1 MSNKWVRVL
10 TRRQLKIDLV
20 MHKGEYF
27 LPQKRERDKERNE
40 REGEQLMQIAWWE
53 KWQGSSQLPNER
65 ERAWLSPGKLSWSAA
80 RRLAVKADDPAK
92 DGYGRARIEH
102 ELQSYTSDVV
112 EGNDSYQ

>member
-1 MSNKWVRVL
+1 MSNEWVRVL
-10 TRRQLKIDLV
+10 TRGHLKIDLV

-53 KWQGSSQLPNER
+53 KWQGSSHLPNER
-65 ERAWLSPGKLSWSAA
+65 ERE
-80 RRLAVKADDPAK
+80 RDYRLGSCRLPVKADDPAK

-102 ELQSYTSDVV
+102 ELQSDSSDVV

>member
-1 MSNKWVRVL
+1 
-10 TRRQLKIDLV
+10 

-27 LPQKRERDKERNE
+27 LPQEREREKREKRERDLCKSR
-40 REGEQLMQIAWWE
+40 GE
-53 KWQGSSQLPNER
+53 KNDRVVHNYPTRER
-65 ERAWLSPGKLSWSAA
+65 ERE
-80 RRLAVKADDPAK
+80 RDCRLGSCRLPVKADDPAK